1 MSGLAHFFE
10 KEGLAT
16 TIVALVREHVE
27 QMRPPRSLWVPFEL
41 GRPFGEPGNAAQH
54 SRVLL
59 EALNLLDKKGPA
71 PILEDFFADTIITD
85 TGNDWQF
92 PYALEADSVQS
103 ELLSVIPV
111 WEQARRRHGR
121 STVGISGFSPEQA
134 IEFIDR
140 YHSSEPLSNPKGM
153 SVVARA
159 RFAIDDI
166 KALYLEAATAV
177 GNPNSHQLQDWLWQQ
192 TIAGA
197 MILKFQE
204 KARTS
209 ENKNLQLIAGSLVPA
224 ERINSRPS

>member
-16 TIVALVREHVE
+16 IIVALVREHVE

-41 GRPFGEPGNAAQH
+41 GRPFGEPGNATQH

-59 EALNLLDKKGPA
+59 GALTLLDGSGPG
-71 PILEDFFADTIITD
+71 PILKDFNDEKSMTD
-85 TGNDWQF
+85 TTDNWQF
-92 PYALEADSVQS
+92 PITLESDSVKS
-103 ELLSVIPV
+103 ELLSLIPV
-111 WEQARRRHGR
+111 WKQARRRHGR
-121 STVGISGFSPEQA
+121 STVGISGLSPEQA

-140 YHSSEPLSNPKGM
+140 YHSAKPAPNPKGM

-177 GNPNSHQLQDWLWQQ
+177 GNPTSHQLQNWLWQQ

-224 ERINSRPS
+224 ERVISRC